1 MKDGSVVDED
11 WEYERLRLPR
21 GVSRRNAA
29 TVLALQA
36 EFAGW
41 ELSGVRLYSDGT
53 RKVMLRRQR
62 GPAQLPGLSI

>member
-1 MKDGSVVDED
+1 MNDGPVVDEN
-11 WEYERLRLPR
+11 WEYQRLRLPR

-29 TVLALQA
+29 TVLAVQA

-53 RKVMLRRQR
+53 RKVMLRRR
-62 GPAQLPGLSI
+62 RSSAQLPGLSI

>member
-1 MKDGSVVDED
+1 MSDGSVVED
-11 WEYERLRLPR
+11 WEYQRLRLP
-21 GVSRRNAA
+21 GAVSRRNAA

-53 RKVMLRRQR
+53 RKVMLRRRR
-62 GPAQLPGLSI
+62 GSGQLPGLSI